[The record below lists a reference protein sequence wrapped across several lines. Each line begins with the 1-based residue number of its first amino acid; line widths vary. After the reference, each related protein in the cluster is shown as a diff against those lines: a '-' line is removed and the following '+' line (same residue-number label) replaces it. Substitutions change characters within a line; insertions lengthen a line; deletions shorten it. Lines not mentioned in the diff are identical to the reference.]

1 MPPPQAT
8 EGPRAERETPPVTSV
23 TTITHLVVSSLPA
36 GPSLTVLP
44 QPPGEGG
51 TVGGTESGGGGRPE
65 ALTQGVGVAAQTAAL
80 APTWAPHPRLLAI
93 PWCVPR
99 GPPRIT
105 AWKPWGGLRD
115 TAHRPSCRR
124 MGAPSTGRG
133 PQPPAPSPQ
142 PRQGLEL
149 QWGHL
154 CPRPSAQNISCQWR
168 AGRAGSPCLF
178 VRTSPSRP
186 SHLPRGPAPCTG
198 PHPAQKPYPPSSQ
211 GWRRAAG
218 GGLGVGRGRTPQ
230 QRGPGWGR
238 GSLLCDLGRP
248 PPLSGPRFPVQGM
261 RLGPCALQFCSLGSN
276 PRGTSAR
283 PLRALPALSLSLR
296 ICEMGGASFRGLR
309 GEGTHRRQLR
319 GPIGPRGPPRPPPPA
334 ALGSALRGFPAALA
348 LEPPPP
354 GQLCGGPAQCSPE
367 PHPTVRL
374 LCCRASHPPAG
385 CG

>member
-1 MPPPQAT
+1 MSPRAPAPCPALVPGPPAAWTGGRTDGLVTPRASAPLPGFSSPVSFLAGLPSGAGSHSSRPDDHCPKPGAGDAGDERPMCPPQAT
-8 EGPRAERETPPVTSV
+8 EGPRAEHETPPVTSV

-115 TAHRPSCRR
+115 TAHRPSCRQ

-133 PQPPAPSPQ
+133 PQLPAPSPQ

-154 CPRPSAQNISCQWR
+154 CPRPSAQNISCPWR

-178 VRTSPSRP
+178 VRTSPSWP
-186 SHLPRGPAPCTG
+186 SHLPRRPAPCTG

-211 GWRRAAG
+211 GC
-218 GGLGVGRGRTPQ
+218 RGRAWGGE
-230 QRGPGWGR
+230 GPHAPAE
-238 GSLLCDLGRP
+238 RP
-248 PPLSGPRFPVQGM
+248 
-261 RLGPCALQFCSLGSN
+261 RLGQG
-276 PRGTSAR
+276 
-283 PLRALPALSLSLR
+283 
-296 ICEMGGASFRGLR
+296 
-309 GEGTHRRQLR
+309 Q
-319 GPIGPRGPPRPPPPA
+319 PP
-334 ALGSALRGFPAALA
+334 
-348 LEPPPP
+348 
-354 GQLCGGPAQCSPE
+354 
-367 PHPTVRL
+367 V
-374 LCCRASHPPAG
+374 
-385 CG
+385 